1 MTPQPPTQMELKAKA
16 KEILEHLIRNRFDK
30 LDTCGLLTTGP
41 DLIQIARAASLIELA
56 QQMERDLKRELPTHV
71 FDGAMKRAA

>member
-1 MTPQPPTQMELKAKA
+1 MELKTKA
-16 KEILEHLIRNRFDK
+16 KEILEHLIRNRFDG
-30 LDTCGLLTTGP
+30 LDTWGLLTTGP

-56 QQMERDLKRELPTHV
+56 QQMEHDLKRELPTHV